1 MVDSLTVTRRSAAHG
16 YDTGIW
22 VSPRTP
28 PSWLAGIGP
37 PRVVMRPGTVLPLVV
52 FGLATALWVVV
63 VVYGAV
69 RLDAAWSGLA
79 GVLGLAA
86 LALLMR
92 GLPLVALPAVLAAV
106 ACWAYVSRGW
116 VPDSAGDLLG
126 VGRLIA
132 GNVAFAVPL
141 VLGCVAAVW
150 ADVRRSSRAAVVEG
164 LGGRR
169 WFGVNR
175 GDPEPQLPALEQ
187 VPSAL
192 FFALP
197 EGQCSHLVVAG
208 RRAALVATT
217 VWPRGEY
224 GVDGNRVV
232 RNGRAYTPG
241 TDEVDGTVD
250 DVRKWQGSLAPV
262 GATLRAFLV
271 VHPASGRL
279 TDTIH
284 VDLPPVEGV
293 HVVAADSF
301 VETVGGFLAA
311 DAQVIDVDVIGELAW
326 LYGNPAAAGP
336 DEPPAPQHGAKV
348 RRVTSRASGSRP
360 AGR

>member
-1 MVDSLTVTRRSAAHG
+1 VVDSLTVTGRSAAHG

-22 VSPRTP
+22 VSPGTP

-37 PRVVMRPGTVLPLVV
+37 PRVALRPGQVLPLVV
-52 FGLATALWVVV
+52 FGLATAVWVLVV
-63 VVYGAV
+63 GYGAV

-79 GVLGLAA
+79 GVLGLGA
-86 LALLMR
+86 LALVLR
-92 GLPLVALPAVLAAV
+92 GLPLPAAPVLVAAV
-106 ACWAYVSRGW
+106 ACWAFVARGW
-116 VPDSAGDLLG
+116 VPGSAGDV
-126 VGRLIA
+126 VGALRLV
-132 GNVAFAVPL
+132 GGSLAFAVPL
-141 VLGCVAAVW
+141 ALAAFAAAW
-150 ADVRRSSRAAVVEG
+150 ADVRRSSRAAVVAG
-164 LGGRR
+164 LRGQR

-175 GDPEPQLPALEQ
+175 GDPEPQLPGLEQ

-224 GVDGNRVV
+224 AVEGNRVV
-232 RNGRAYTPG
+232 RNGRPYTPG
-241 TDEVDGTVD
+241 TDEVDGVVD
-250 DVRKWQGSLAPV
+250 DVRNWQGSLAPA

-279 TDTIH
+279 TDTVH

-293 HVVAADSF
+293 QVIAADSF

-311 DAQVIDVDVIGELAW
+311 DARVIDVDVITGLAW
-326 LYGNPAAAGP
+326 LYEEPAAPSDA
-336 DEPPAPQHGAKV
+336 
-348 RRVTSRASGSRP
+348 
-360 AGR
+360 

>member
-1 MVDSLTVTRRSAAHG
+1 MVDSLTVTGRSAAHG

-28 PSWLAGIGP
+28 PSWLAGVGP
-37 PRVVMRPGTVLPLVV
+37 PRVVFRPGHVLPLVV
-52 FGLATALWVVV
+52 FGVATALWMLV

-86 LALLMR
+86 LTLLVR
-92 GLPLVALPAVLAAV
+92 GLPLVAVPAVLAAV
-106 ACWAYVSRGW
+106 ACWAYVARGW
-116 VPDSAGDLLG
+116 VPDSAGDVLG
-126 VGRLIA
+126 VVRLVA

-141 VLGCVAAVW
+141 VFGCAAAVW
-150 ADVRRSSRAAVVEG
+150 ADVRRSTRAAVEKG

-197 EGQCSHLVVAG
+197 EGQSSHLVVAG

-224 GVDGNRVV
+224 GVEGNRVV
-232 RNGRAYTPG
+232 RNDRPYTPG

-250 DVRKWQGSLAPV
+250 DVRTWQAALAPV

-279 TDTIH
+279 TDAIH

-293 HVVAADSF
+293 QVVAADRF

-311 DAQVIDVDVIGELAW
+311 DAQVIDVDVITELAW
-326 LYGNPAAAGP
+326 LYE
-336 DEPPAPQHGAKV
+336 EPPAP
-348 RRVTSRASGSRP
+348 SDP
-360 AGR
+360 